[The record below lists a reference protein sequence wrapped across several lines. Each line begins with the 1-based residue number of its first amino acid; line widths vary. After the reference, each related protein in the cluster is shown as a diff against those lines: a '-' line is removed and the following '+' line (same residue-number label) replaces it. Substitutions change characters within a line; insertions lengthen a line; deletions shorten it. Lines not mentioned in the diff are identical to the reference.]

1 MDVKYEGLP
10 QNGAGDGT
18 TAAAG
23 IVYVR
28 PVAVADLPA
37 EVREQ
42 IGDMVTVYSV
52 HDTDGQQLAL
62 VKDRPLAFMLARQHD
77 LTPVSVH

>member
-1 MDVKYEGLP
+1 MDVKYEALP
-10 QNGAGDGT
+10 EGET
-18 TAAAG
+18 R

-28 PVAVADLPA
+28 HVAVADLPE
-37 EVREQ
+37 EVRQ
-42 IGDMVTVYSV
+42 KIGEIKTVYSV

-62 VKDRPLAFMLARQHD
+62 VKDRPMAFMLARQHD